1 MTRHDPIKYVFI
13 WPALLIVLA
22 ISIFP
27 LIYSLTT
34 SFMSF
39 RLMPPTPPRFVGF
52 DNYWSLLQNERFW
65 SVALTTSIIAFI
77 SVASQYAIGF
87 ADGRGHYRGPT
98 ARPMRIWGQRDLHLR
113 IKASA
118 SAGQRIR
125 SW

>member
-65 SVALTTSIIAFI
+65 RAPET
-77 SVASQYAIGF
+77 
-87 ADGRGHYRGPT
+87 DRG
-98 ARPMRIWGQRDLHLR
+98 
-113 IKASA
+113 
-118 SAGQRIR
+118 
-125 SW
+125 